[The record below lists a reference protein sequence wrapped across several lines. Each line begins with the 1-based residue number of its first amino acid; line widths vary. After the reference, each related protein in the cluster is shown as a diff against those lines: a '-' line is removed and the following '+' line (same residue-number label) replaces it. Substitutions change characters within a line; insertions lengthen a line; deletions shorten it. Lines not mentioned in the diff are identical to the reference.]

1 MKPVKT
7 LILLASES
15 RLRLCANSGVGK
27 GVDEIAARTI
37 EEFDDIARR
46 YADAPGQQRAAPGMA
61 GHEFERPTSERRQK
75 REDFATHVLEMTTEA
90 FEAGGYDRL
99 LIAAPPAML
108 GALRDEMSEK
118 LKSVLLA
125 DLDKDLTKLPLAD
138 LPGHLEDII
147 AL

>member
-15 RLRLCANSGVGK
+15 HMRLCANSGVGK
-27 GVDEIAARTI
+27 GVEQI
-37 EEFDDIARR
+37 EAQAIEDFDDIARP
-46 YADAPGQQRAAPGMA
+46 YADAPGRNQAAPGMA
-61 GHEFERPTSERRQK
+61 GHDFERPTSERRQK
-75 REDFATHVLEMTTEA
+75 RDDFAAHVLGRTQKA
-90 FEAGGYDRL
+90 FDAGGYDRL

-108 GALRDEMSEK
+108 GALRDEMSES

-138 LPGHLEDII
+138 LSDHLGDII
-147 AL
+147 VL